1 MKKYFLFIV
10 KSIAVLAL
18 PLASM
23 GQVAPALWAASSFS
37 LFTAVGAVNN
47 SGPTIVN
54 GDIGINAGAFSGFTL
69 G

>member
-23 GQVAPALWAASSFS
+23 GQAPALWAASSFS